1 LKVALYA
8 RVSTDDKE
16 QNPETQLYALRN
28 FCRDAGWE
36 VYQEYVDRAR
46 AKDYKH
52 REAWQQLQ
60 KDARQHKFKAVL
72 VFRLDRAFR
81 SVKECVNLVEDWY
94 DRGIRFKSVAEDV
107 IDTTTAQGRFIL
119 QIMAA
124 IAELES
130 SIIGD
135 RVAAGMA
142 RAKAEG
148 KPIGRKLL
156 EVSVITLYD
165 ALRDSGKVGPAAV
178 AVGCSRAYIYAELAK
193 FGATPRDVIEGRWK
207 PSASLRKGQRDRIL
221 KQAKKV
227 R

>member
-1 LKVALYA
+1 VKVALYA

-36 VYQEYVDRAR
+36 IHQEYVDRAR

-60 KDARQHKFKAVL
+60 KDARHHKFKAVL

-81 SVKECVNLVEDWY
+81 SVRECANLVGDWY

-107 IDTTTAQGRFIL
+107 IDTTTSGGRFTL

-135 RVAAGMA
+135 RVVAGMA

-148 KPIGRKLL
+148 KPIGRKQLGI
-156 EVSVITLYD
+156 SVITLYD
-165 ALRDSGKVGPAAV
+165 GLRDSATVGVAAEKL
-178 AVGCSRAYIYAELAK
+178 GCSRAYIYAELAK
-193 FGATPRDVIEGRWK
+193 FGTTPRAVIEGRWK
-207 PSASLRKGQRDRIL
+207 PSARLRKGQPAKL
-221 KQAKKV
+221 KSSQKS

>member
-1 LKVALYA
+1 MKVALYA

-16 QNPETQLYALRN
+16 QNPETQLFALRN
-28 FCRDAGWE
+28 FCQDAGWE
-36 VYQEYVDRAR
+36 IYQEYIDYAR

-60 KDARQHKFKAVL
+60 KDARQHKFKVVL

-81 SVKECVNLVEDWY
+81 SVRECVNLVEDWY
-94 DRGIRFKSVAEDV
+94 DRGIKFKSIAEDV

-148 KPIGRKLL
+148 KHIGRKLL
-156 EVSVITLYD
+156 DVSVISIYD
-165 ALRDSGKVGPAAV
+165 ELREYSSVGRAAEKL
-178 AVGCSRAYIYAELAK
+178 GCSRSYIYAELAK
-193 FGATPRDVIEGRWK
+193 FGTTPRDVIEGRWK
-207 PSASLRKGQRDRIL
+207 PPARPLKSQPAKGGEE
-221 KQAKKV
+221 
-227 R
+227 

>member
-1 LKVALYA
+1 MKVALYA

-16 QNPETQLYALRN
+16 QNPETQLFALRN
-28 FCRDAGWE
+28 FCQDAGWE
-36 VYQEYVDRAR
+36 IYQEYIDYAR

-60 KDARQHKFKAVL
+60 KDARQHKFKVVL

-81 SVKECVNLVEDWY
+81 SVRECVNLVEDWF

-148 KPIGRKLL
+148 KHIGRKLL
-156 EVSVITLYD
+156 DVSVISIYD
-165 ALRDSGKVGPAAV
+165 ELREYSSVGRAAEKL
-178 AVGCSRAYIYAELAK
+178 GCSRSYIYAELAK
-193 FGATPRDVIEGRWK
+193 FGTTPRDVIEGRWK
-207 PSASLRKGQRDRIL
+207 PPARPLKSQPAKGGEE
-221 KQAKKV
+221 
-227 R
+227 

>member
-1 LKVALYA
+1 MKVALYA

-16 QNPETQLYALRN
+16 QNPETQLFALRT
-28 FCRDAGWE
+28 FCQDAGWE
-36 VYQEYVDRAR
+36 IYQEYIDYAR

-60 KDARQHKFKAVL
+60 KDARQHKFKVVL

-81 SVKECVNLVEDWY
+81 SVRECVNLVEDWY
-94 DRGIRFKSVAEDV
+94 DRGIRFKSIAEDV

-148 KPIGRKLL
+148 KHIGRKLL
-156 EVSVITLYD
+156 DVSVISICD
-165 ALRDSGKVGPAAV
+165 ALWNSSTVRAA
-178 AVGCSRAYIYAELAK
+178 AERLHCSRSYIYAELAK
-193 FGATPRDVIEGRWK
+193 FGTTPRDVIEGRWK
-207 PSASLRKGQRDRIL
+207 PPARPL
-221 KQAKKV
+221 KSQPARLKTSQKSG
-227 R
+227 

>member
-1 LKVALYA
+1 VKVALYA

-36 VYQEYVDRAR
+36 IHQEYVDRAR

-94 DRGIRFKSVAEDV
+94 DRGIKFKSVAEDV

-142 RAKAEG
+142 RARAEG

-156 EVSVITLYD
+156 GVSVITLYD
-165 ALRDSGKVGPAAV
+165 ALRDSGKVGPAAERI
-178 AVGCSRAYIYAELAK
+178 GCSRAYIYAELAK
-193 FGATPRDVIEGRWK
+193 FGTTPKDVIEGRWEPPARPRK
-207 PSASLRKGQRDRIL
+207 SQPPKLKTSQKLR
-221 KQAKKV
+221 
-227 R
+227 